1 MTDRD
6 LGVIE
11 DAIVRYVI
19 ENHMSK
25 FDYASLPRNQSLL
38 EIGAIDSYGVVELI
52 SFLESNWNIQI
63 ADAEITKENL
73 GSIYK
78 MTTFVAARSSGRT
91 PARPLA

>member
-1 MTDRD
+1 MKDRD
-6 LGVIE
+6 LAVIE

-25 FDYASLPRNQSLL
+25 FDYASLPRDQSLL
-38 EIGAIDSYGVVELI
+38 EIGVIDSYGVVELI
-52 SFLESNWNIQI
+52 SFLESNWNIEI

-78 MTTFVAARSSGRT
+78 MTTFVAARTSVQAL
-91 PARPLA
+91 ARPTA